1 MGGALTSQR
10 NGDFVRKFIDAVPD
24 GQRSTF
30 MDDKGNLSTAGV
42 ARIENA
48 MLARAFG
55 NGSPAAK
62 RFLSKAMENTDNQTR
77 TLTGA
82 LSEVAADWGKMTEA
96 MQDGTVDKQYDLT
109 DKVLEAIGMIAD
121 RSEESR
127 VGKEGVST
135 CRYRW
140 WPDHQKKNNK
150 VTQMNR

>member
-62 RFLSKAMENTDNQTR
+62 RFRSKAMENTDKQTR
-77 TLTGA
+77 QPTGSMSA
-82 LSEVAADWGKMTEA
+82 VADARGK
-96 MQDGTVDKQYDLT
+96 
-109 DKVLEAIGMIAD
+109 IG
-121 RSEESR
+121 
-127 VGKEGVST
+127 GEG
-135 CRYRW
+135 
-140 WPDHQKKNNK
+140 PGGA
-150 VTQMNR
+150 

>member
-77 TLTGA
+77 TL
-82 LSEVAADWGKMTEA
+82 
-96 MQDGTVDKQYDLT
+96 
-109 DKVLEAIGMIAD
+109 
-121 RSEESR
+121 RSEEHTSEPQSLMR
-127 VGKEGVST
+127 ISYPVF
-135 CRYRW
+135 C
-140 WPDHQKKNNK
+140 
-150 VTQMNR
+150 